1 MPEQNDVVKFLTWQL
16 SHLENDVQP
25 IPDTTERRI
34 RADTSMVE
42 ILKMTKDLLPG
53 PVQAELQKVLALHT
67 EIWRK

>member
-1 MPEQNDVVKFLTWQL
+1 MQQEDVVKFLTWQL
-16 SHLENDVQP
+16 AHLENDVQP
-25 IPDTTERRI
+25 IPDTSERRI

-42 ILKMTKDLLPG
+42 ILKMTQCLLPE